1 MSVAFFARLPPA
13 GFDRWHELLT
23 EALGEPLAAD
33 PQAAEIAVV
42 ANPEPGALA
51 RLPNLRFIQSA
62 WAGVDGLLADTA
74 LPQVPLARLI
84 DPALAAD
91 MAQAVAGHVIA
102 LHRNTLAYRD
112 QQARR
117 EWRQLPQL
125 PMGERRI
132 GLLGRGE
139 MGRACAKALTALGF
153 PVVAWSRS
161 SGDLD
166 RLLADGAIVVN
177 LLPLTPETRGILN
190 AALFARMRPGAAII
204 NVGRGGHL
212 READLIPALDSG
224 QLGHAVLD
232 VFEIEP
238 LPADH
243 PFWSHPKITV
253 TPHVAAVTDPA
264 NSARLIAANIAR
276 FRAGE
281 PVEGLVSQDTGY

>member
-13 GFDRWHELLT
+13 GFDRWHDLLT
-23 EALGEPLAAD
+23 AALGEPLAAD
-33 PQAAEIAVV
+33 PTGAEIAVV

-51 RLPNLRFIQSA
+51 RLPNLKFIQSA
-62 WAGVDGLLADTA
+62 WAGVDGLLADA
-74 LPQVPLARLI
+74 SLPRVPLARLI
-84 DPALAAD
+84 DPSLAAD

-102 LHRNTLAYRD
+102 LHRNTLTYRD

-125 PMGERRI
+125 AMGERRV
-132 GLLGRGE
+132 GLLGHGE

-153 PVVAWSRS
+153 PVTTWSRS

-166 RLLADGAIVVN
+166 QLLAQSAIVVN
-177 LLPLTPETRGILN
+177 LLPLTADTREILN
-190 AALFARMRPGAAII
+190 AGLFARMQPGATII

-212 READLIPALDSG
+212 READLIPALESG

-232 VFEIEP
+232 VFAVEP

-243 PFWSHPKITV
+243 PFWVHPQITV

-276 FRAGE
+276 FRGGE
-281 PVEGLVSQDTGY
+281 PVEGLVSRDAGY